1 MLNKIKSYIT
11 YILHKSLNILLL
23 IELLEDLKINNT
35 VGIEL
40 AHLSAIQKIK
50 VACQCNSPQI

>member
-1 MLNKIKSYIT
+1 MLNKIQS

-35 VGIEL
+35 VGIEI
-40 AHLSAIQKIK
+40 AQLSGIQKIK
-50 VACQCNSPQI
+50 VACQCNGPQI